1 MKCSRHPRYMGRKKP
16 RDCDTCSKIWNWS
29 RFATYAMN
37 NHIEPEDLCEETIM
51 IGIRNHFATLR
62 LSYSIEKDMFGGNK

>member
-1 MKCSRHPRYMGRKKP
+1 
-16 RDCDTCSKIWNWS
+16 
-29 RFATYAMN
+29 MN

-51 IGIRNHFATLR
+51 IGIRNRFATLR